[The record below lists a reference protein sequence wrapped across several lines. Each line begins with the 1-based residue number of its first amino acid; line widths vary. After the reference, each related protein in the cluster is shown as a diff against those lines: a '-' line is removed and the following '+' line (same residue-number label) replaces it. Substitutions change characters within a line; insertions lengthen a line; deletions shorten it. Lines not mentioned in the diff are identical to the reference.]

1 MPKYDV
7 SSSDSAYDSDDIS
20 NISTNSDKEEF
31 VIHQKT
37 TFWIYK
43 LSSNYWEQLSKLF
56 KKKKIYISSFGA
68 HKLLKHD
75 IVLIYQK
82 HASAFKNGFVAMC
95 QICSDMIQNTENI
108 KIFNDSNMNKYY
120 CEVNIACIFETQYK
134 LTYISK
140 TLKEKGK
147 IFNFASI
154 KKICTGDYLYTRID
168 LTTGTNI
175 ISVLNDD
182 IKTPIKNKFK
192 SDSKSSELSSDSSG
206 SDDSSDTKS
215 EYSSQSLSSSDDD
228 EILVVRGHI
237 PIMMIPCNEFRW
249 DLNPDISIKNF
260 KKHYSM
266 CNTCEKIDNNNC
278 TLFPFFDKAEI
289 FCKELKDDDKL
300 KKYLEYYYNLKNYTF
315 ELMDNDKKYDHVY
328 LHRINNRGHIY
339 HRCILIIW

>member
-1 MPKYDV
+1 MPKYDD
-7 SSSDSAYDSDDIS
+7 SSSDSAYDSDDVS

-82 HASAFKNGFVAMC
+82 HTSAFKNGFVAMC
-95 QICSDMIQNTENI
+95 H
-108 KIFNDSNMNKYY
+108 DSNMNKYY
-120 CEVNIACIFETQYK
+120 CEVSIACIFETQYK

-182 IKTPIKNKFK
+182 IKKPIKNKFK
-192 SDSKSSELSSDSSG
+192 SDSESSASEPSSNSSDS
-206 SDDSSDTKS
+206 DSSDNKS
-215 EYSSQSLSSSDDD
+215 EYSSQSLSSSSDDD

-249 DLNPDISIKNF
+249 DLNSDISIKNF
-260 KKHYSM
+260 KKHYSI
-266 CNTCEKIDNNNC
+266 CNACEKIDNNNC
-278 TLFPFFDKAEI
+278 ALFPFFDKAEI

-300 KKYLEYYYNLKNYTF
+300 EEYLEYYYNLKNYTF

-339 HRCILIIW
+339 HRCILVIW